1 MIHGHFNE
9 LDHNHIQVVHFQL
22 FSLVWSA
29 LMPPNSRLA
38 VNAELKRSDRRW
50 WTEMGGEKWHKT
62 WSEASVAMRLDFFY
76 SFTHQLCS
84 SRLLPIR
91 LLCSIPPL
99 VAFEVPSFQVQ
110 NAVSWESGG
119 EEGRGKTPTTS
130 KGFSW
135 VVGRWGL
142 FLACWCPLK
151 GLSWRWKKK
160 GR

>member
-1 MIHGHFNE
+1 MSWITIISRWCISNCLPWFDLLWCLLTADWLWMLSWKEVTGGDE
-9 LDHNHIQVVHFQL
+9 L
-22 FSLVWSA
+22 
-29 LMPPNSRLA
+29 
-38 VNAELKRSDRRW
+38 RW
-50 WTEMGGEKWHKT
+50 GGGGEWHKT